1 MMLVRVGVC
10 SGPMGDDEDGGNATL
25 WLLLLELLPELSV
38 LKAKL
43 EPSTLE
49 VEVLVVEELDCRNVG
64 LVKTPDSPKL
74 FEPVVVWGPVLELLG
89 KEGLDEIETLEL
101 DSDAELLYKLVLELG
116 EETKLAIVR
125 VVLLVEEPIER
136 PDGVMEFVEDR
147 AELELVVLKARVLD
161 DSLVKLGTKLD
172 DAEPE
177 VELDNT
183 LDRFVSVL
191 DPAELKVALEDTA
204 ADVDNVKEEA
214 DVDVGP
220 KTLEDAADDVVKLAS
235 DEDMLDPVVR
245 LARRLDAEADDELG
259 AAVDTPTLSALIMS
273 AAYPKC

>member
-1 MMLVRVGVC
+1 MILVRVGVC
-10 SGPMGDDEDGGNATL
+10 SGPMGDGEDGGTATI
-25 WLLLLELLPELSV
+25 WLLLLDLLLDLSV

-43 EPSTLE
+43 EPNTLE
-49 VEVLVVEELDCRNVG
+49 AEVLVVEELDCRDVG
-64 LVKTPDSPKL
+64 LVRTTDISKL
-74 FEPVVVWGPVLELLG
+74 FELFVIWGPVLELLG
-89 KEGLDEIETLEL
+89 KERLDEIETLKL

-116 EETKLAIVR
+116 EETTLAIVR

-136 PDGVMEFVEDR
+136 PDGVMELAEDR

-161 DSLVKLGTKLD
+161 DSLVRLGTKLD
-172 DAEPE
+172 NAEPE

-183 LDRFVSVL
+183 LDRFVSIL

-204 ADVDNVKEEA
+204 ADVDDVEAEA

-220 KTLEDAADDVVKLAS
+220 KRLEDAADVVEFAS
-235 DEDMLDPVVR
+235 DEDTLDPVVR

>member
-1 MMLVRVGVC
+1 
-10 SGPMGDDEDGGNATL
+10 MGDGEDGGTATI
-25 WLLLLELLPELSV
+25 WLLLLDLLLDLSV

-43 EPSTLE
+43 EPNTLE
-49 VEVLVVEELDCRNVG
+49 AEVLVVEELDCRDVG
-64 LVKTPDSPKL
+64 LVRTTDISKL
-74 FEPVVVWGPVLELLG
+74 FELFVIWGPVLELLG
-89 KEGLDEIETLEL
+89 KERLDEIETLKL

-116 EETKLAIVR
+116 EETTLAIVR

-136 PDGVMEFVEDR
+136 PDGVMELAEDR

-161 DSLVKLGTKLD
+161 DSLVRLGTKLD
-172 DAEPE
+172 NAEPE

-183 LDRFVSVL
+183 LDRFVSIL

-204 ADVDNVKEEA
+204 ADVDDVEAEA

-220 KTLEDAADDVVKLAS
+220 KRLEDAADVVEFAS
-235 DEDMLDPVVR
+235 DEDTLDPVVR